1 MASNVPCARDSV
13 NGGSRRSAIISNV
26 DRIHIDQSQPLE
38 PQLRSAVDAIR
49 SGRVVAFPTDTLYGL
64 AANPY
69 DTSAVAAIF
78 ALKGRGGDQ
87 PLPLVAA
94 DISQVADVADIHPV
108 AMRLARAFWPGPLT
122 LIVRSTAPFAAG
134 VGSAEGLIGIR
145 VPDSEI
151 GRALA
156 RSVGHPLTA
165 TSANRSGDPPTAD
178 PDAVATNLPS
188 VAALVDGGTCRGGLP
203 STIVDAGAEPRLVRE
218 GAIPWSRVLEFLGTR
233 RA

>member
-1 MASNVPCARDSV
+1 MACNVPCTGDSV
-13 NGGSRRSAIISNV
+13 NGGSRGSAIISNV
-26 DRIHIDQSQPLE
+26 DRIHIDDSQPLE

-94 DISQVADVADIHPV
+94 DIGQVADVADIHPV

-122 LIVRSTAPFAAG
+122 LIVRSTATFAAG

-145 VPDSEI
+145 VPDSDI

-178 PDAVATNLPS
+178 PDAVATNLPG

-203 STIVDAGAEPRLVRE
+203 STIVDAGAKPRLVRE

-233 RA
+233 HA